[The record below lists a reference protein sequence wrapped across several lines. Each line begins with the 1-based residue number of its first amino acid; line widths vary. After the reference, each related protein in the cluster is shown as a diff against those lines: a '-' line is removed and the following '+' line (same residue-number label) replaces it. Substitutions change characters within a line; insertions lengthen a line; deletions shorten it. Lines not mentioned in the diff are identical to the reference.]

1 MSVWDDFIGFFAL
14 VATIALLCSALF
26 WGLASG
32 ALAINAR
39 SKRPMLHL
47 FLGALLHFIW
57 FFVVGILAII
67 ALAKGKTRTVE
78 VASNQNQPTNPV
90 APDLNKGFEE
100 W

>member
-67 ALAKGKTRTVE
+67 ALAKGKTQTVE
-78 VASNQNQPTNPV
+78 VANNQNQPTNPV
-90 APDLNKGFEE
+90 ASDLNKGFEE

>member
-67 ALAKGKTRTVE
+67 ALAKGKTQTVE
-78 VASNQNQPTNPV
+78 VASNQNQQTNPV
-90 APDLNKGFEE
+90 ASDLNKGFEE